1 MLTPLK
7 AERLRQ
13 GLTQYE
19 LATRVGITQT
29 ELSTYEL
36 KKRRAAAD
44 MRHRLAKELSCK
56 VEQIFPEEYKETN
69 Q

>member
-29 ELSTYEL
+29 ELSTYERGH
-36 KKRRAAAD
+36 RRAAAD
-44 MRHRLAKELSCK
+44 MRHRLADKLSCK
-56 VEQIFPEEYKETN
+56 VEKIFSEDERS
-69 Q
+69 